1 MILCFISRNLISI
14 LVTELM
20 MGWENKSSVMT
31 VEPWASDG
39 FEVMPWGSEE
49 KVDSDGSR
57 FGSDGN
63 RSELVD
69 SLTKLDRELCGNI
82 TDDYLQVIW
91 KVNVARVWVQKPNFI
106 FQMQFSPPP
115 CQLLFNKE
123 SFCSGKKI
131 AKWNYF
137 NNARNCLE

>member
-1 MILCFISRNLISI
+1 
-14 LVTELM
+14 

-31 VEPWASDG
+31 VEPWAS
-39 FEVMPWGSEE
+39 EVMPWGSEE
-49 KVDSDGSR
+49 KVDFDGSR

-91 KVNVARVWVQKPNFI
+91 KVNVARV
-106 FQMQFSPPP
+106 
-115 CQLLFNKE
+115 
-123 SFCSGKKI
+123 
-131 AKWNYF
+131 
-137 NNARNCLE
+137 

>member
-1 MILCFISRNLISI
+1 
-14 LVTELM
+14 

-31 VEPWASDG
+31 VEPWAS
-39 FEVMPWGSEE
+39 EVMPWGSEE

-91 KVNVARVWVQKPNFI
+91 KVNVARV
-106 FQMQFSPPP
+106 
-115 CQLLFNKE
+115 
-123 SFCSGKKI
+123 
-131 AKWNYF
+131 
-137 NNARNCLE
+137 